1 MRKTIMERL
10 VAYVATIVLVA
21 AVPLGAA
28 QAQAKYP
35 SKAIQLV
42 VPYPPGGSDV
52 IARRLAVGMGERLG
66 QPMVVVNK
74 PGASTQIGSQFVMAA
89 PPDGHTL
96 YVASVADL
104 AAGPSLFKSLPF
116 DALTDLTPISY
127 FADAPYLLVGAA
139 TASHKTLAELVAHAK
154 ANPDKSKIA
163 SYGVQSNTD
172 IVARRFNMALGTNLS
187 IIAYQGGSPAFNAIM
202 RDEVQLLF
210 PTTVASRP
218 FIVNNQVRAYAV
230 TTEARVPLYPDV
242 PTLKEQGLDVVDG
255 AGFGLMGPKGLPTE
269 IVKTVHEALMAEIA
283 KPEIAAFLKDL
294 GLVIIASTPEQFA
307 AKLKQMT
314 AQWAELATKLKL
326 ERQ

>member
-1 MRKTIMERL
+1 MRISIEGRL
-10 VAYVATIVLVA
+10 MTYVLLLVLIA
-21 AVPLGAA
+21 AVLPAEA

-74 PGASTQIGSQFVMAA
+74 PGASTQIGTQFVMAA
-89 PPDGHTL
+89 PADGHTL

-116 DALTDLTPISY
+116 DALTDLTPVSY
-127 FADAPYLLVGAA
+127 FADAPYILISAA
-139 TASHKTLAELVAHAK
+139 TAPHKSLAELVAHAK
-154 ANPDKSKIA
+154 SNPDKTKIA

-218 FIVNNQVRAYAV
+218 FIVNNQVRPYAV

-255 AGFGLMGPKGLPTE
+255 AGFGLMGPKGLSPD
-269 IVKTVHEALMAEIA
+269 IVKAVHEALMAEIA

-307 AKLKQMT
+307 ARLKQMT
-314 AQWAELATKLKL
+314 AQWAELAAKLQL
-326 ERQ
+326 EKQ